1 MQVLGDLDRLTD
13 SELATNIVI
22 VDKRGGWTRIAHQ
35 KQQIEH
41 EIRHLR
47 LLAVTL
53 VVDVYG
59 KVGEET
65 VVGLEAEH
73 VDSVSTLSKEV
84 LIVPLDQLDRVVEES
99 LGIQRVSV
107 EIERQDRLAEDCV
120 EPKGRFFFENDL

>member
-1 MQVLGDLDRLTD
+1 MLGDLDRLTN
-13 SELATNIVI
+13 SEFATDIVI
-22 VDKRGGWTRIAHQ
+22 VDKRGRWTRIAHQ

-41 EIRHLR
+41 EICHLR

-53 VVDVYG
+53 VVDLYG